1 MDYLDPK
8 KQTRQ
13 NALLLVGYFLIG
25 IAILIGTFVLVYQA
39 YGFGFSKNGQ
49 VVQSGLVFFS
59 SKPNPAKIYLNGTLS
74 KNETNSRIVLEENI
88 YDVVLK
94 RQGYRDWKRTIEVD
108 GGSVRHYDYPF
119 LFPVNLQSSNL
130 HAIAGAP
137 NIITQSP
144 DKRWL
149 LIQLPSSIP
158 KFLVYDLKNPKDP
171 AVEIALPAN
180 SYTKAIGAES
190 WEFSEWADDNNHLVL
205 IHNFNNKREYVLVD
219 RKDPAQSVNL
229 SNTITEKFTEL
240 SLINKKYDKYYL
252 YDPVSFNL
260 KKASLSSPT
269 PIILLS
275 KAYAF
280 KSYGNDDLLYVTD
293 SVTEPGKIQYVLKIG
308 DKSYVLKNAAS
319 DSKYLV
325 DLTEYSN
332 KLYVVIGSANNNRLY
347 VFKDPVAQLSSTNK
361 NALAPVQVLHVVKPN
376 YVKFSA
382 SAQFVMAEN
391 GNQFALYDAENNKG
405 YNFTTKQP
413 LDAPQQHAS
422 WMDGNR
428 LMYVSQ
434 GKLFVFDYDYN
445 NQQLL
450 SPALSNYMPVFS
462 SDYKY
467 LYAVVNTSNAGLY
480 LSQTSMLTKADQ

>member
-13 NALLLVGYFLIG
+13 NALLLTGYFLIG
-25 IAILIGTFVLVYQA
+25 IAILIGTFILVYQA

-59 SKPNPAKIYLNGTLS
+59 SKPNPAKIYLNGTLNKDS
-74 KNETNSRIVLEENI
+74 TNSRIVLEENI

-94 RQGYRDWKRTIEVD
+94 REGYRDWKRTIEVD

-119 LFPVNLQSSNL
+119 LFPIKLEPINL
-130 HAIAGAP
+130 HAIAGTP

-144 DKRWL
+144 DRRWL
-149 LIQLPSSIP
+149 LVQLPGNVP
-158 KFLVYDLKNPKDP
+158 RFAVYDLKNSKDP
-171 AVEIALPAN
+171 AVEITLPSNA
-180 SYTKAIGAES
+180 YTKAIGPEV

-205 IHNFNNKREYVLVD
+205 MHTFNNKKEYVLVD

-229 SNTITEKFTEL
+229 TNTITEKFAEL

-252 YDPVSFNL
+252 YDPVSFSL
-260 KKASLSSPT
+260 KKASLSEPA
-269 PIILLS
+269 PVLVVN

-280 KSYGNDDLLYVTD
+280 KSYGNSDLLYVTD
-293 SVTEPGKIQYVLKIG
+293 STQEPGKVQYVLKLG
-308 DKSYVLKNAAS
+308 DKSYVIKTS
-319 DSKYLV
+319 GTDSKYLV

-332 KLYVVIGSANNNRLY
+332 KLYVVIGSANSNRLY
-347 VFKDPVAQLSSTNK
+347 VFKDPVAQLASANK

-376 YVKFSA
+376 YVKFSS

-391 GNQFALYDAENNKG
+391 GNRFALYDAENNKG
-405 YNFTTKQP
+405 YNYITKQP
-413 LDAPQQHAS
+413 IDAPQQNAT
-422 WMDGNR
+422 WMDGHR
-428 LMYVSQ
+428 LTYVSQ

-445 NQQLL
+445 NQQIL
-450 SPALSNYMPVFS
+450 SPANSSYLPAFS
-462 SDYKY
+462 SDFKN
-467 LYAVVNTSNAGLY
+467 LYTVVNTANSGLY
-480 LSQTSMLTKADQ
+480 LSQTPLLIKADQ